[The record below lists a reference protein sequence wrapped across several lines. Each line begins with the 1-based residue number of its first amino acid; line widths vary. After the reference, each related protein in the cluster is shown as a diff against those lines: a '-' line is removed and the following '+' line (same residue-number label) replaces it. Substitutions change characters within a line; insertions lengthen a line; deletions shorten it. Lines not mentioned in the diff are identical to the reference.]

1 MKIHIDST
9 NWKCPQ
15 NLIICSRLH
24 RFVLANGHDIS
35 QDPKTSDYIILSSCG
50 GVNSD
55 INKTMNILQCY
66 ADIKESH
73 AVIILFGCL
82 VDIDREAIGN
92 LDVISIGFSE
102 IQKLDTLF
110 YQNVHFGDIDRY
122 CEDSYKEKI
131 IESSQTFDENQTES
145 FKIKV
150 RNFYSFF
157 FSIPLIVLSSK
168 AKQRYHQIHD
178 RFVLN
183 DFVEISKGCTGNC
196 NYCSIKKAKGNL
208 ESRNIPDI
216 LNDIERVYSPSKA
229 LSLVADDSGCYGVD
243 RRLTIIHLL
252 DAIHEKF
259 PEVRLRLNY
268 LDPMYLTK
276 YHEDFLRVFQT
287 MHIASL
293 TIPLQTGSQKILAK
307 MNRHYD
313 IGEALTTCTKI
324 KELSPSTII
333 VAHFIIGHPGETWR
347 DYWRSLAASR
357 FFDNPIPLA
366 YSRNKNTVSATMA
379 DQISKPIR
387 SLRLAI
393 FVLFLNVVVLF
404 RIVDTIKQKVAPSQ

>member
-35 QDPKTSDYIILSSCG
+35 HDPKTSDYIILSSCG
-50 GVNSD
+50 GVNLD
-55 INKTMNILQCY
+55 IKKTLNILQCY
-66 ADIKESH
+66 TDIKDSH
-73 AVIILFGCL
+73 TVIIVFGCL
-82 VDIDREAIGN
+82 PDIDHEALRN
-92 LDVISIGFSE
+92 LDVISIGFGE
-102 IQKLDTLF
+102 IQKLDSLF
-110 YQNVHFGDIDRY
+110 YQNVHFRDIDRY

-131 IESSQTFDENQTES
+131 IDSSQTLDEDQTES
-145 FKIKV
+145 LKTKV
-150 RNFYSFF
+150 SRFHPFF

-168 AKQRYHQIHD
+168 AKQRYNQIHD
-178 RFVLN
+178 RFILN
-183 DFVEISKGCTGNC
+183 DFVEISKGCTNNC
-196 NYCSIKKAKGNL
+196 NYCSIKKAKGSL

-216 LNDIERVYSPSKA
+216 INDIKRVYSPSKA
-229 LSLVADDSGCYGVD
+229 LSLVADDCGCYGVD
-243 RRLTIIHLL
+243 RRLSIIHLL

-276 YHEDFLRVFQT
+276 YRQDFLRVFQT
-287 MHIASL
+287 MHIASV

-313 IGEALTTCTKI
+313 IGEALATCKKI
-324 KELSPSTII
+324 KEISPSTII

-357 FFDNPIPLA
+357 FFDNPIPLS

-379 DQISKPIR
+379 NQISKHIR
-387 SLRLAI
+387 SFRYAI
-393 FVLFLNVVVLF
+393 FILFLNVVVLF
-404 RIVDTIKQKVAPSQ
+404 RIVGTIKQKVTPSQ